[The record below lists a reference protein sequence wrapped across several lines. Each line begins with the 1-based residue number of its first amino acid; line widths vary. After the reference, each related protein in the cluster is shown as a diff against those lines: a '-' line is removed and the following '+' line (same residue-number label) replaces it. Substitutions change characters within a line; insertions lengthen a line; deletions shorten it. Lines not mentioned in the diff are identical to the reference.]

1 MISDPREPVEGYDS
15 NYCTQWT
22 PVKHCFYANRY
33 RYTQVYYNQSDI
45 ELNKM
50 EELRGQNEF
59 KRVLKD
65 LYKNDQNKAGNQVP
79 LVIMDGKVF
88 PMMDPIVYAALL
100 SLNQILVERKAQLA
114 KQPFGA
120 IEVTGINLNQNNL

>member
-1 MISDPREPVEGYDS
+1 
-15 NYCTQWT
+15 
-22 PVKHCFYANRY
+22 
-33 RYTQVYYNQSDI
+33 
-45 ELNKM
+45 M

-100 SLNQILVERKAQLA
+100 SLN
-114 KQPFGA
+114 
-120 IEVTGINLNQNNL
+120 